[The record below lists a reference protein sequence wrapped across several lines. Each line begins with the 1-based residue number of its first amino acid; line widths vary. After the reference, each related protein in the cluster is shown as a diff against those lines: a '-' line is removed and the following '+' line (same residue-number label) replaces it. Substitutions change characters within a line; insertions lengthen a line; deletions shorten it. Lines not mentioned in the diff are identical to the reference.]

1 MNRSAAAL
9 VLLACTALLALQFSG
24 LHLHLHALNGG
35 DASEE
40 NVAHLHVAVPDLD
53 EHEYDADVDVSLF
66 ELGSTAQKSMPFIVA
81 IAAAILLLLWVYK
94 VSWPVPVNSF
104 RFMCRPRWR
113 PLLRAPPLSP

>member
-1 MNRSAAAL
+1 MNRRAAAF
-9 VLLACTALLALQFSG
+9 VLFACTAFLALQFSG
-24 LHLHLHALNGG
+24 LHLHLHAVNAEHPAEGNG
-35 DASEE
+35 A
-40 NVAHLHVAVPDLD
+40 LLRVAVTDFD
-53 EHEYDADVDVSLF
+53 EHESDADVDVSLF

-81 IAAAILLLLWVYK
+81 LVAAVLSLLWVYK